1 MLCQGKSNFKGLICV
16 ATREVISRYIDYT
29 RQVRDGDVNIKCATT
44 KKNNNERSRC
54 ITNFSLLEPLLM
66 AMTRLAPSH

>member
-29 RQVRDGDVNIKCATT
+29 RQVRDGDVNIKMCNN
-44 KKNNNERSRC
+44 KKTIMRGAGALQIFPC
-54 ITNFSLLEPLLM
+54 LIPY
-66 AMTRLAPSH
+66 